1 VRVTGSLD
9 TLPGA
14 ERGDHVCWVH
24 GGDDDAAF
32 DDAVRTFLSGG
43 LARGERL
50 LCVGERVIDSVR
62 AEAAPLQD
70 VEPLVSAGTLQLMTF
85 ADAYAAT
92 GDFSAERQFAFYDAA
107 TRRAV
112 AEGYAGLRVV
122 ADLSALSADPGRRD
136 ELVRWEHLADR
147 YIVHGPGMTAMCAYS
162 DSLPAETLADVTTAH
177 PAAHAP
183 VGLAAFHVFFD
194 ADAIALAG
202 SVDISDADR
211 LARVLADSPSA
222 PAVVLDVSRLTFVD
236 VAGSRAIGR
245 WARDLGGRGVRVEVR
260 GASRLF
266 RRIWGVLALHEVAS
280 VTFAEENA

>member
-14 ERGDHVCWVH
+14 DRGDHVCWVH

-32 DDAVRTFLSGG
+32 DDAVRTFLAGG

-62 AEAAPLQD
+62 SEAAPLRD
-70 VEPLVSAGTLQLMTF
+70 VDRLVAGGTLQLMTV
-85 ADAYAAT
+85 AEAYAAT

-107 TRRAV
+107 TQQAV

-122 ADLSALSADPGRRD
+122 AELSALAADDERRA
-136 ELVRWEHLADR
+136 ELVRWEHRADR
-147 YIVHGPGMTAMCAYS
+147 YIVQGPGMTAMCAYS
-162 DSLPAETLADVTTAH
+162 DDLPDAALADVTAVH

-183 VGLAAFHVFFD
+183 AGLAQFHTFFD
-194 ADAIALAG
+194 GDVLALAG
-202 SVDISDADR
+202 SVDLSDADR
-211 LARVLADSPSA
+211 LARVLADSPSV
-222 PAVVLDVSRLTFVD
+222 PLDLSRLEFAD
-236 VAGSRAIGR
+236 VAGSRAIAR
-245 WARDLGGRGVRVEVR
+245 WATELRDRGVAVEIH

-266 RRIWGVLALHEVAS
+266 RRIWRVLGLAEVAS
-280 VTFAEENA
+280 VTFAEESA